1 MFCLSGIRQ
10 LNQKRT
16 IRMKYFLKPPTHAV
30 PFFSF
35 LSNYYRYCSNALM
48 LFFESVLTRPLNLC
62 MRIALPQQ
70 LSITSSLSVIIQYYY
85 SSSKKFYRLNIQ
97 DWVTNVILSHDSF
110 GAEVGNCFPSQICN
124 LYKPASFSF
133 EGLFTNL
140 RGGGGTPD
148 RWGNM
153 CRSPHLSCKRN
164 KIKMRD

>member
-1 MFCLSGIRQ
+1 MLLLTLVICSSEALSSFNLTTIFQSLMLPYLSYVCLSGIRQ

-70 LSITSSLSVIIQYYY
+70 LSVTSSLSVIIQYYY
-85 SSSKKFYRLNIQ
+85 SSSENFYRLSIQ
-97 DWVTNVILSHDSF
+97 D
-110 GAEVGNCFPSQICN
+110 
-124 LYKPASFSF
+124 
-133 EGLFTNL
+133 
-140 RGGGGTPD
+140 
-148 RWGNM
+148 
-153 CRSPHLSCKRN
+153 
-164 KIKMRD
+164 